1 MPNPGLPRPA
11 GQVGRRASM
20 SLELDSP
27 LTDLRGIGPV
37 RGRSLAAAGLR
48 NVRDL
53 LLHVPF
59 RYEDRRT
66 LTSVGGISAQGRYSL
81 SVRLSGLTR
90 IRVRRRG
97 LTIVKGWIEDE
108 TGRLPAVWFNRPYL
122 VQQIEEGLPYLVHG
136 RVRRRTSGLEM
147 INASCEPL
155 SEAQL
160 GGGVVSVYASVGG
173 LGPATLRRLLRN
185 ALEELQLDEKSDDLP
200 SNLRRRHGLPTWG
213 KAIEG
218 LHQPD
223 ESVDVQLLNER
234 RSPFH
239 RRLIYGEF
247 LELQVELAMLRSLE
261 TRAEKRHRYE
271 MGEGLR
277 NSMQAVLPFPL
288 TGSQRRALE
297 EILDDLQT
305 PFPMLRL
312 LQGDVGS
319 GKTIVAAMAL
329 IAAME
334 NGLQGAFMAP
344 TELLAAQHFRTL
356 QRLLGR
362 RFRLALLT
370 GSGAG
375 GAEVRRGLSDGSIQ
389 LVVGTHA
396 LIQETVAF
404 DRLGLA
410 IVDEQHRF
418 GVVQRKVL
426 QQKGQRPDMLVMT
439 ATPIPRSLA
448 LTVYG
453 DLSLSVIDELPPG
466 RGEVVTRVV
475 PQERRDS
482 VYRWLAERLENG
494 GQAYVVFPVIDG
506 GAQLR
511 CASIS
516 DQGETVRK
524 RLARW
529 PSAVLH
535 GRVDVEE
542 RDRIMES
549 FAAGETRLLVATTI
563 VEVGV
568 DVPRATVM
576 IIDSA
581 ERFGLAQLHQLRGR
595 VGRSGERSFC
605 VAMHGPL
612 TEEAEQRLAV
622 FGGTSDGFRIA
633 EADLEI
639 RGPGDLL
646 GKRQAGE
653 PLFRVANLVTD
664 GSWLDRARNDARE
677 LLDNVD
683 TENAESFMTRMECR
697 ARGRYHRLAG
707 G

>member
-1 MPNPGLPRPA
+1 MPKPSLPRPA
-11 GQVGRRASM
+11 GRALM

-27 LTDLRGIGPV
+27 LSDLRGIGPV

-48 NVRDL
+48 TVRDL
-53 LLHVPF
+53 LLHLPF

-66 LTSVGGISAQGRYSL
+66 LSSIGEVANEGTYSL
-81 SVRLSGLTR
+81 FVRISELKR

-97 LTIVKGWIEDE
+97 LTIVKGWVEDE

-122 VQQIEEGLPYLVHG
+122 VQQVEEGQPYLIHG
-136 RVRRRTSGLEM
+136 RVRLRASGLEM
-147 INASCEPL
+147 MNASCEPV

-160 GGGVVSVYASVGG
+160 GGRVVSVYSSVGG
-173 LGPATLRRLLRN
+173 IGPATVRRLLRN
-185 ALEELQLDEKSDDLP
+185 ALQELHLDERSDDVP
-200 SNLRRRHGLPTWG
+200 AILRRRHDLPTWG
-213 KAIEG
+213 EAIVG
-218 LHQPD
+218 VHQPD
-223 ESVDVQLLNER
+223 ESADVGLLNER
-234 RSPFH
+234 QSSFH

-247 LELQVELAMLRSLE
+247 LELQVELAMLRSFE
-261 TRAEKRHRYE
+261 TRAEKSHRYR

-277 NSMQAVLPFPL
+277 RSMQDVLPFTL
-288 TGSQRRALE
+288 TASQDRVLG

-334 NGLQGAFMAP
+334 NGLQAAFMAP

-356 QRLLGR
+356 KQLLGG
-362 RFRLALLT
+362 RFRMALLT

-375 GAEVRRGLSDGSIQ
+375 GAAVRRGLTDGSIE
-389 LVVGTHA
+389 LVVGTHS
-396 LIQETVAF
+396 LIQETVTF

-418 GVVQRKVL
+418 GVVQRKIL

-475 PQERRDS
+475 PQERRES
-482 VYRWLAERLENG
+482 VYRWLAERLESG
-494 GQAYVVFPVIDG
+494 GQAYVVFPVIDEG
-506 GAQLR
+506 PQPHP
-511 CASIS
+511 ASLS
-516 DQGETVRK
+516 EQGEAVRK
-524 RLARW
+524 KLALW

-535 GRVDVEE
+535 GRVEVEE

-549 FAAGETRLLVATTI
+549 FAAGEIRLLVATTI
-563 VEVGV
+563 IEVGV

-576 IIDSA
+576 LIDSA

-595 VGRSGERSFC
+595 VGRGGEKSFC

-622 FGGTSDGFRIA
+622 FEGTNDGFRIA

-653 PLFRVANLVTD
+653 PLFRVANLVAD
-664 GSWLDRARNDARE
+664 GSWLERARSDAEE
-677 LLDNVD
+677 LLDDLEVED
-683 TENAESFMTRMECR
+683 AGPFMKRMECR